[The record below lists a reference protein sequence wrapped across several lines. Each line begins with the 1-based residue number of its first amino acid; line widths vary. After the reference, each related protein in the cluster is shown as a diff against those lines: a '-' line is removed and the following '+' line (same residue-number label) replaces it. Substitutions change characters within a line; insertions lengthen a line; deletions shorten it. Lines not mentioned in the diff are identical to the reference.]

1 MADAMTLAAVLALAS
16 QCAPSLDQNLIA
28 GIAKHESGLS
38 PVVLHDNTT
47 SRSYAPATVSEART
61 LAADL
66 IHVQGHSVDLGLMQI
81 NSRNLAYLGLPES
94 EAFDAC
100 QSIRAAATLFRA
112 ISYYNTGSPTRGL
125 TPCIG
130 PSSPP
135 GCGYTPSTIA
145 SIQQVKALAT
155 MTVSELA
162 PPARTPACAAPSW
175 DVWGQQACRDDPK
188 PSNQGEDHD

>member
-1 MADAMTLAAVLALAS
+1 MADAMTLAAILALAS

-28 GIAKHESGLS
+28 GIAKHESGLN
-38 PVVLHDNTT
+38 PLVLHDNTT
-47 SRSYAPATVSEART
+47 SRSYAPGTASEARA
-61 LAADL
+61 LAAKL

-100 QSIRAAATLFRA
+100 HSIEAAATLFRA
-112 ISYYNTGSPTRGL
+112 ISYYNTGSATRGL
-125 TPCIG
+125 APCTG

-145 SIQQVKALAT
+145 SIEQVKALAT
-155 MTVSELA
+155 MTASEIPL
-162 PPARTPACAAPSW
+162 PARAPSCAAPSW
-175 DVWGQQACRDDPK
+175 DVWGQQACRDDLK
-188 PSNQGEDHD
+188 PGNQGEGHD

>member
-1 MADAMTLAAVLALAS
+1 MADALTLAIVLALAS

-28 GIAKHESGLS
+28 GIAKHESGLN
-38 PVVLHDNTT
+38 PLVLHDNTA
-47 SRSYAPATVSEART
+47 SRSYAPETVSEARA

-81 NSRNLAYLGLPES
+81 NSRNLAYLGLAES

-100 QSIRAAATLFRA
+100 HSIEAAATLFRA

-125 TPCIG
+125 APCTD

-135 GCGYTPSTIA
+135 GCGYTPSTIT

-162 PPARTPACAAPSW
+162 PPARAPACAAPPW
-175 DVWGQQACRDDPK
+175 DVWGQQACRDDLK
-188 PSNQGEDHD
+188 RSNQGEGHD

>member
-28 GIAKHESGLS
+28 GIAKHESGLNQL
-38 PVVLHDNTT
+38 VLHDNTT
-47 SRSYAPATVSEART
+47 TRSYTPETVPEAVA
-61 LAADL
+61 LAANL

-81 NSRNLAYLGLPES
+81 NSRNLAYLGLPEA

-100 QSIRAAATLFRA
+100 HSIEAAATLFRA

-125 TPCIG
+125 APCTG
-130 PSSPP
+130 PSSTP

-145 SIQQVKALAT
+145 SIQQVKAAPALPAT
-155 MTVSELA
+155 PAA
-162 PPARTPACAAPSW
+162 PP
-175 DVWGQQACRDDPK
+175 PK
-188 PSNQGEDHD
+188 PQASPGGAQVLHSTTNKLISFGG

>member
-28 GIAKHESGLS
+28 GIAKHESGLN

-47 SRSYAPATVSEART
+47 SRSYAPATVSEARA

-100 QSIRAAATLFRA
+100 HSIKAAATLFRA

-125 TPCIG
+125 APCTG

-188 PSNQGEDHD
+188 PSNQGADHD